1 MSRAGSI
8 GVDQTLLR
16 WGTVPMRFLLPV
28 LLLLCACDGKI
39 GNPGVGGGTGGSG
52 GEAGVDAGSTEEPC
66 IEPDG
71 GTGPDDTLS
80 PSRQL
85 RRASLALRGT
95 PPTDA
100 ELSALAA
107 SSDPRA
113 FVDAFVDSTLASP
126 LFYRTMF
133 ELARDWFNIPLIAN
147 DADAPEYGP
156 KQQRV
161 LEKCPATTVN
171 AGAYVY
177 YRGSLKGCDTGPT
190 VSVEPWWAPGTTLTL
205 VGDAANTTNA
215 GTVRTSA
222 GTDVPITCDGRPN
235 GTCGCGLNAVGCWVD
250 PGTYPGWAPFASWN
264 PNGQRRLLSEEPA
277 RLFAHLAWHDRPM
290 TDLVLDSRSVG
301 PTELQAAHINQA
313 LEGGYVAVLTDDTWW
328 RPSKFVGVPI
338 DPEHAQSDPTAWREY
353 KQPARNPAYLED
365 RAYKFDP
372 RTQSGAMLGVP
383 AAGVLTSI
391 GFLAAYPRERVRG
404 SRALETFAC
413 EVLAPP
419 SSQAFNPYVS
429 DPAREG
435 PCQHCHKRIDPAAI
449 HFKRFAKA
457 GAAFEGWGASYY
469 LPGVGTKWHWANFR
483 AGQYPFGGD
492 PFSHWNRW
500 YKPDTA
506 LTPSTAAN
514 VQANAESVFI
524 DFLPPEQTLL
534 GQTSDGTV
542 GPLGFAKMI
551 VASGAFDRCVVRHLH
566 QQVLG
571 RDIDPSLEIGYLEL
585 LTRRFVDNGRA
596 VRPFVKSL
604 TKSDL
609 FKRGL

>member
-1 MSRAGSI
+1 
-8 GVDQTLLR
+8 
-16 WGTVPMRFLLPV
+16 MRRV
-28 LLLLCACDGKI
+28 LLLVALCSCQGQINGPTGGGAGA
-39 GNPGVGGGTGGSG
+39 GMGSGGGGGSTGTGGGT
-52 GEAGVDAGSTEEPC
+52 VVEEPC

-71 GTGPDDTLS
+71 GMGPDDTL
-80 PSRQL
+80 PPGRLL
-85 RRASLALRGT
+85 RRASFALRGA

-100 ELSALAA
+100 ELSAQAA
-107 SSDPRA
+107 SADPRA
-113 FVDAFVDSTLASP
+113 YVDTFVDATLSSP
-126 LFYRTMF
+126 VFYRTMF
-133 ELARDWFNIPLIAN
+133 ELARDWFNIPLVAN

-161 LEKCPATTVN
+161 LERCPMTAAN

-177 YRGSLKGCDTGPT
+177 YRGNLNGCASGPT
-190 VSVEPWWAPGTTLTL
+190 VQVEPWWAPGTTITL
-205 VGDAANTTNA
+205 AGDAANTTNTGTEKNA
-215 GTVRTSA
+215 G
-222 GTDVPITCDGRPN
+222 GTDVPITCDGRAR
-235 GTCGCGLNAVGCWVD
+235 GTCGCGANAVSCWVD

-264 PNGQRRLLSEEPA
+264 PNGQRRLVSEEPA

-290 TDLVLDSRSVG
+290 TDLVLGTKSVG
-301 PTELQAAHINQA
+301 PTELQAASINQA
-313 LEGGYVAVLTDDTWW
+313 LAGGFTSVLTEDAWW

-338 DPEHAQSDPTAWREY
+338 DPEHTESEQTAWREFEL
-353 KQPARNPAYLED
+353 PARNPVYLAD

-372 RTQSGAMLGVP
+372 RSQSGAMLGVP
-383 AAGVLTSI
+383 AAGVLTTI

-404 SRALETFAC
+404 ARALETFAC

-419 SSQAFNPYVS
+419 SSQAFNPYVR
-429 DPAREG
+429 DPATEG

-457 GAAFEGWGASYY
+457 GAAFEGWGAEYY
-469 LPGVGTKWHWANFR
+469 LPGVGTKWHWVGFR
-483 AGQYPFGGD
+483 AGMYPFHGD

-500 YKPDTA
+500 YAPDTQM
-506 LTPSTAAN
+506 TPVPAATVAAN
-514 VQANAESVFI
+514 PESVFL
-524 DFLPPEQTLL
+524 DFLPPDQTLL

-566 QQVLG
+566 AQVLG

-585 LTRRFVDNGRA
+585 LTKRFVDGGRK

-604 TKSDL
+604 TKSEL
-609 FKRGL
+609 FGRGL

>member
-1 MSRAGSI
+1 MTFTK
-8 GVDQTLLR
+8 TLLLA
-16 WGTVPMRFLLPV
+16 G
-28 LLLLCACDGKI
+28 LLLCACTGRIDQGSTGGGGAG
-39 GNPGVGGGTGGSG
+39 GNGGGGTL
-52 GEAGVDAGSTEEPC
+52 EEPC
-66 IEPDG
+66 VEPDG
-71 GTGPDDTLS
+71 GAGPDDTLA
-80 PSRQL
+80 PSRRL
-85 RRASLALRGT
+85 RRASFALRGT

-107 SSDPRA
+107 AGDTPAQRA
-113 FVDAFVDSTLASP
+113 YVDTFVDTTLASP
-126 LFYRTMF
+126 VFYRTMF

-147 DADAPEYGP
+147 DADAPEFGP

-161 LEKCPATTVN
+161 LEKCPATSLN

-177 YRGSLKGCDTGPT
+177 YRANLKGCDVAGTL
-190 VSVEPWWAPGTTLTL
+190 SVEPWWAPGTMVVLA
-205 VGDAANTTNA
+205 GDAANATNA

-222 GTDVPITCDGRPN
+222 GTDVPISCDGRPN
-235 GTCGCGLNAVGCWVD
+235 GTCGCGAAAVGCYVD
-250 PGTYPGWAPFASWN
+250 PGTYAGWSIFAPWN

-290 TDLVLDSRSVG
+290 TDLVLGSKSVG
-301 PTELQAAHINQA
+301 PTELQAASISQG
-313 LEGGYVAVLTDDTWW
+313 LEGGYLTALNDDTWW
-328 RPSKFVGVPI
+328 RPSKFAGVPI
-338 DPEHAQSDPTAWREY
+338 DPEHTASDPTAWREFSL
-353 KQPARNPAYLED
+353 PARNPVYLVD
-365 RAYKFDP
+365 RNYKFDP
-372 RTQSGAMLGVP
+372 RTQTGAMLGVP
-383 AAGVLTSI
+383 AAGVLTTI

-404 SRALETFAC
+404 ARALETFAC

-429 DPAREG
+429 DPATEG
-435 PCQHCHKRIDPAAI
+435 PCQHCHKRIDPAAM

-457 GAAFEGWGASYY
+457 GAAFEGWGAAYF
-469 LPGVGTKWHWANFR
+469 LPGVGTKWHWPNFR
-483 AGQYPFGGD
+483 TGQYPFGND

-506 LTPSTAAN
+506 LTPVPAAT
-514 VQANAESVFI
+514 VMANPESVFI

-585 LTRRFVDNGRA
+585 LTKRFVDNGRA
-596 VRPFVKSL
+596 ARPFVKSL
-604 TKSDL
+604 TQSEL
-609 FKRGL
+609 FGRGL